1 MSCLG
6 ENTLSDYLELRL
18 TPDELQHMFRHLD
31 ECSDC
36 AQLLKDA
43 AHSFHE
49 TTRRHV
55 LDSTQSHA
63 PDEPRPG
70 PPLLHAARGTVLG
83 RYVVERVLGFGGMGV
98 VYAARD
104 LQLERLVALKLL
116 RLDGA
121 SDGARRHEMLLR
133 EAQAMARLQHPNV
146 ITVHEVGT
154 FGERVF
160 IAMELVDGET
170 LRDWLKREPRGWRD
184 IVRAFVTAGSG
195 LHAAHEAG
203 LVHRDFKPDNVL
215 VAKSGRICVT
225 DFGLARPADVAE
237 AAPDDDKL
245 EPPASRIAGTPRYM
259 APEQLAGTSMDRR
272 ADIFSFCVALFEAL
286 FETPPFPAAS
296 LTELRDRFNT
306 GAVEP
311 PPSHGRVPL
320 GVRTV
325 VMRGLR
331 VDREQRPASL
341 QPLLAELGRAARPRS
356 ARRFAL
362 AAILGVMLL
371 AASALMSL
379 RARPTLQPNRT
390 AALLTLAN
398 ASANSENAWISTA
411 VQELVGAELHAGD
424 GPKVLPAEDVTRM
437 ERELSITPTA
447 QPPPSVLTRI
457 RGDLLADYL
466 VSGSFALAPAGKLRV
481 TLSAIDARRNRTL
494 ATVDEE
500 GNAAA
505 LTDVALRA
513 GARLRAALGLPALGP
528 RELRRAQDELP
539 DTPEAVRSYAR
550 GRLQLRLGDY
560 LGAQQSFAEAVRL
573 APEHA
578 MSHFMLARAYKG
590 AGYDPKARAT
600 AERAMQL
607 SQRLDREAQLS
618 IEALYREAGFEWER
632 AIELERALVAFF
644 PDRPS
649 YALQLARTQARA
661 SHSNDCLA
669 TVEALRKRPL
679 ADPDDPQ
686 IDLAEAFCVR
696 DADHRRARDA
706 AARAAAKA
714 ERRGARA
721 TVAYARY
728 AEGGELMRLGELD
741 RAFAAAEIARQ
752 LSHEIGDIDC
762 EASALTVEGSIFG
775 RRGQHDQARQVLE
788 QALLLDRKIGRRSG
802 EMSLLN
808 NIAGYEGDKDSRRGR
823 TYFRQALAIARDIDS
838 ASGMTMILGN
848 LATLDGNAGDV
859 RAAHAELAEANELA
873 LRSGVIDQRINILSN
888 LAEVMRREQQLA
900 SARAT
905 ANEAIALAEKTKERY
920 FVSEAMVTLALL
932 QLDDG
937 HAAEAVAE
945 LQKVAV
951 DARARKLPTLE
962 VLADI
967 ALARAERQRGHLKE
981 AAAELVHARAAAAKT
996 SRPQM
1001 SMIVDVEAGRE
1012 LAASSSSVEREQAA
1026 RLLAATAT
1034 ATQSAGFVLDGREA
1048 RLALA
1053 EVELRQGQR
1062 ARARAELAALAAEAR
1077 AAGDELIL
1085 READALLHR

>member
-1 MSCLG
+1 
-6 ENTLSDYLELRL
+6 
-18 TPDELQHMFRHLD
+18 
-31 ECSDC
+31 
-36 AQLLKDA
+36 
-43 AHSFHE
+43 
-49 TTRRHV
+49 
-55 LDSTQSHA
+55 
-63 PDEPRPG
+63 
-70 PPLLHAARGTVLG
+70 LHAARGTLLG

-104 LQLERLVALKLL
+104 PQLERLVALKLL
-116 RLDGA
+116 RLDGR
-121 SDGARRHEMLLR
+121 SDAAQRQEMLLR

-154 FGERVF
+154 FTERVF

-170 LRDWLKREPRGWRD
+170 LRDWLRREPRGWRD
-184 IVRAFVTAGSG
+184 IVRAFVTAGAG

-225 DFGLARPADVAE
+225 DFGLARPADD
-237 AAPDDDKL
+237 AAPPPDDDKL
-245 EPPASRIAGTPRYM
+245 QPLASRIMGTPRYM
-259 APEQLAGTSMDRR
+259 APEQLAGKPIDRR

-286 FETPPFPAAS
+286 FATPPFPAGS
-296 LTELRDRFNT
+296 LPELRDRLNT

-311 PPSHGRVPL
+311 PPSPLRVPL
-320 GVRTV
+320 AVRAA

-371 AASALMSL
+371 AASALVSL
-379 RARPTLQPNRT
+379 RARPTLQANRT

-398 ASANSENAWISTA
+398 ASANGDNAWISTA
-411 VQELVGAELHAGD
+411 VQELVGAQLHAGD
-424 GPKVLPAEDVTRM
+424 GPTVLPAEDVTRM
-437 ERELSITPTA
+437 ERELSITPAA
-447 QPPPSVLTRI
+447 QPAPAVLTRI

-466 VSGSFALAPAGKLRV
+466 VSGSFALAADGKLRL
-481 TLSAIDARRNRTL
+481 TLSLIDARRNRAL

-500 GNAAA
+500 GNGAA

-513 GARLRAALGLPALGP
+513 GARLRAALGLHALGP
-528 RELRRAQDELP
+528 RELRRAHDELP

-550 GRLQLRLGDY
+550 GRLQMRLGDY
-560 LGAQQSFAEAVRL
+560 LGARQSFEEAVRL

-578 MSHFMLARAYKG
+578 MSHLMLARAYKSIG
-590 AGYDPKARAT
+590 NDHKAREA

-618 IEALYREAGFEWER
+618 IETLYREVGSEWER

-644 PDRPS
+644 PDRQA
-649 YALQLARTQARA
+649 YALQLARTQSRA
-661 SHSNDCLA
+661 SHNNDCLA
-669 TVEALRKRPL
+669 TIEALRKRPP

-686 IDLAEAFCVR
+686 IDLVEAFCLR
-696 DADHRRARDA
+696 DTDHRRASEA

-728 AEGGELMRLGELD
+728 AESGELMRLGELD
-741 RAFAAAEIARQ
+741 RGLAAAEMARQ
-752 LSHEIGDIDC
+752 LSHEIGDNDC
-762 EASALTVEGSIFG
+762 EASALNVEGAILG
-775 RRGQHDQARQVLE
+775 RRGQYDQARKAQE
-788 QALLLDRKIGRRSG
+788 EALSLPRKTGRRNG
-802 EMSLLN
+802 EMMTLN
-808 NIAGYEGDKDSRRGR
+808 NLAGYEADRDSKSGR
-823 TYFRQALAIARDIDS
+823 AYYRQALAIAREMDA
-838 ASGMTMILGN
+838 ASGMAMILGN

-859 RAAHAELAEANELA
+859 RVAHAELVEANELA
-873 LRSGVIDQRINILSN
+873 LRSGGTNQRINILYN
-888 LAEVMRREQQLA
+888 LADMMRRERQLA

-905 ANEAIALAEKTKERY
+905 ANEAIALATKTKEGY
-920 FVSEAMVTLALL
+920 YVSEAMETLAMLE
-932 QLDDG
+932 LDEG
-937 HAAEAVAE
+937 HAAEAVAQ
-945 LQKVAV
+945 LQKLAA
-951 DARARKLPTLE
+951 DARARKLPALE
-962 VLADI
+962 VLVGTG
-967 ALARAERQRGHLKE
+967 LAQAERQRGHLKE
-981 AAAELVHARAAAAKT
+981 AEAELVRARAAAAKT
-996 SRPQM
+996 GRPQM
-1001 SMIVDVEAGRE
+1001 SIMVDLEAGRE
-1012 LAASSSSVEREQAA
+1012 LAASSSSAERERGA

-1034 ATQSAGFVLDGREA
+1034 TAQSASFVLEGREA

-1053 EVELRQGQR
+1053 EVELRQGQI

-1077 AAGDELIL
+1077 TAGDERIL
-1085 READALLHR
+1085 RGADALLHR